1 MIIGFGIDLCDIR
14 RIEDSLERFGER
26 FTRRCFTDIEREK
39 SDRRA
44 ARAASYAKRFAA
56 KEACAKAL
64 GTGLTKGVFWR
75 DMGVVNLPSG
85 KPTLHLTGGAAAQLA
100 RLTPQGCRAVVHLTL
115 TDEFPLAQ
123 AQVLIEAVEI
133 AEITTETPILGARK

>member
-14 RIEDSLERFGER
+14 RIEDSLERFGDR
-26 FTRRCFTDIEREK
+26 FARRCFTDIEREK

-64 GTGLTKGVFWR
+64 GTGLTRGVFWR

-100 RLTPQGCRAVVHLTL
+100 RLTPPGCRAIVHLTL

-123 AQVLIEAVEI
+123 AQVIIEAIEN
-133 AEITTETPILGARK
+133 AELTTETPILSASK